1 MRPFC
6 LLVAA
11 ISTLGLGAG
20 RVTAQ
25 GAPPL
30 EVLEAV
36 AQFALSEVQPELG
49 PALIVEVEAADTTD
63 PRAVAQAQAW
73 AERLAST
80 LGARTGR
87 VDTLLVCRPGIPPP
101 EMFARGWCRM
111 PADVRHVLR
120 LRSVEFV
127 EQEWRMG
134 VTLYQV
140 PPAEAERYVISAW
153 SRKVTVSRGPEG
165 AWGVQPDPLMEVADW
180 F

>member
-1 MRPFC
+1 
-6 LLVAA
+6 LVAA

-25 GAPPL
+25 EVLPL

-36 AQFALSEVQPELG
+36 AQFALIEVQPELV

-87 VDTLLVCRPGIPPP
+87 VDTLMVCRPGIPPP
-101 EMFARGWCRM
+101 EMFARGWCRL

-120 LRSVEFV
+120 LRSVEFA

-134 VTLYQV
+134 VMLYRV
-140 PPAEAERYVISAW
+140 PPAETERYVISAW
-153 SRKVTVSRGPEG
+153 AQKVAVSRGPDG
-165 AWGVQPDPLMEVADW
+165 VWGVQPGPLMEMAHW
-180 F
+180 Y